1 MPIRPPSPISLGAA
15 LPAHTDHPVSMSI
28 PTWDELFRYQ
38 EGDEVVCGSMKSG
51 YPRMFFH
58 RYIQKIASICVDR
71 FGNPDE
77 DLCLMLPSPRVAQ
90 EGQAYL
96 LRQSL
101 PIQSRT
107 VPFSVAPEVEIQV
120 LLYPKD
126 NLVEAKAFWQ
136 LTGDGISSRFAEMV
150 MGILGEELSSV
161 EEKSEEKYLK
171 DQEVTP
177 ELVSDLEGLKGKS
190 LPLLEGRLAKKAL
203 KGRIARGLSPDD
215 ARPRALTAGLSSS
228 KPISEE
234 DVYLY
239 PTGMSAV
246 WHCHDMIRRARKGNV
261 AEGKSVCYSFP
272 YKDTL
277 RVLNQFGSGC
287 HFLGAGGTA
296 DIPALEAILEN
307 QSKDPSQAPILA
319 LVTEVPS
326 NPLLRSPDL
335 ARLRELA
342 DQYKFVLVID
352 ETIGNFVNVEV
363 MPYADVVVSS
373 LTKIFSGSGDV
384 MGGGLILNPNSP
396 HYADLRAAQETSFED
411 LFFSRDAT
419 RLEYSSRDYVS
430 RIIEVDNNT
439 FDITTYLQSR
449 SLADGSTP
457 EDGKVIK
464 TVYYPRYIAPT
475 TYSQSQRFPTLS
487 KGGFGHLFSLTFTSL
502 AASRAFYD
510 NLDCLKGPSLG
521 TNFTLAAP
529 FTVLAHYSEMDWT
542 EEWGVE
548 RGLIRVSV
556 GQEDISHLRSAFE
569 KAVKAAE
576 AAEEAGRT

>member
-1 MPIRPPSPISLGAA
+1 MPIHPPSPIPLGEA

-28 PTWDELFRYQ
+28 PTWDELFKYQ
-38 EGDEVVCGSMKSG
+38 EGDEAVCGTMKSG

-58 RYIQKIASICVDR
+58 RYIQKIASICVSR
-71 FGNPDE
+71 FGNPE
-77 DLCLMLPSPRVAQ
+77 QDLCLLLPSPRVAQ
-90 EGQAYL
+90 EGQEYL
-96 LRQSL
+96 LRQSP
-101 PIQSRT
+101 PIQSR
-107 VPFSVAPEVEIQV
+107 VISFPVAPKVEIQV

-136 LTGDGISSRFAEMV
+136 MTGDGVSSRFAEMV
-150 MGILGEELSSV
+150 MGLLGEDLSSV
-161 EEKSEEKYLK
+161 EEKGKEKYYNE
-171 DQEVTP
+171 QEVTP
-177 ELVSDLEGLKGKS
+177 RLVSDLEGPKGKS
-190 LPLLEGRLAKKAL
+190 LPLLEGHLAKQVL
-203 KGRIARGLSPDD
+203 KDRIARGLSPDD
-215 ARPRALTAGLSSS
+215 ARPRKNKAGLSFSM
-228 KPISEE
+228 PISAE

-246 WHCHDMIRRARKGNV
+246 WHCHDMIRSARKKSIV
-261 AEGKSVCYSFP
+261 EGKSVCYSFP

-277 RVLNQFGSGC
+277 RVLKQFGAGC
-287 HFLGAGGTA
+287 HFLGSGGTA
-296 DIPALEAILEN
+296 DIPALEALLQG
-307 QSKDPSQAPILA
+307 QSERPSQAPILA

-335 ARLRELA
+335 ARLRQLA

-396 HYADLRAAQETSFED
+396 LYNQLKAAQDACFED
-411 LFFSRDAT
+411 LFFSADAT
-419 RLEYSSRDYVS
+419 RLEYNSRDYVS
-430 RIIEVDNNT
+430 RITEVDNNT
-439 FDITTYLQSR
+439 LDITTYLQSR
-449 SLADGSTP
+449 SLADSTTP
-457 EDGKVIK
+457 DEGKVIK
-464 TVYYPRYIAPT
+464 TVYYPRYIT
-475 TYSQSQRFPTLS
+475 TSTYSEYQRLPALS

-548 RGLIRVSV
+548 RGLVRVSV
-556 GQEDISHLRSAFE
+556 GQEDIGHLRGVFE
-569 KAVKAAE
+569 KAIK
-576 AAEEAGRT
+576 AAEEAVRT